1 MKHLLTKNYNDIL
14 MILNDFFLKGY
25 TRKSLPEYN
34 PSYNKELF
42 DFACQIY
49 KRGFVSQKQKEDP
62 NHLIP
67 LPKILSQTEFL
78 SFLQNL
84 NISHVFYFIDEN
96 LYENQSAL
104 KNFLNDKKHIL
115 YKPDESTKS
124 IETVNKWIDVLP
136 NDTQLII
143 VMGGGIIL
151 DIVGFIAGLL
161 KIKVYYLPT
170 TLLSSVDAGI
180 GGKTGVNF
188 YPFGKN
194 QIGLFYEAEKLF
206 CVPEYFQTLSQ
217 VDIICGLAEAIK
229 HSWIFGEFLNDYES
243 IIKIYQN
250 NSSIEDFYYI
260 ISKSIKYKSTI
271 VNLDLYESKDIR
283 TSLNFGHTLAHIIE
297 ALAEDH
303 SIQFLPHGIAV
314 AHGLNFII
322 QSGLVSFSNDHQNM
336 INIIRDITH
345 KYPIVIYNQISQI
358 QIEKYLVQDK
368 KNEDA
373 SQCALSLPSYGQ
385 FSLVNSNSVFLPV
398 TKKFPVNLISKLMFE
413 YITSN

>member
-124 IETVNKWIDVLP
+124 IETVNKWIDV
-136 NDTQLII
+136 
-143 VMGGGIIL
+143 
-151 DIVGFIAGLL
+151 
-161 KIKVYYLPT
+161 
-170 TLLSSVDAGI
+170 
-180 GGKTGVNF
+180 
-188 YPFGKN
+188 
-194 QIGLFYEAEKLF
+194 
-206 CVPEYFQTLSQ
+206 
-217 VDIICGLAEAIK
+217 
-229 HSWIFGEFLNDYES
+229 
-243 IIKIYQN
+243 
-250 NSSIEDFYYI
+250 
-260 ISKSIKYKSTI
+260 
-271 VNLDLYESKDIR
+271 
-283 TSLNFGHTLAHIIE
+283 
-297 ALAEDH
+297 
-303 SIQFLPHGIAV
+303 
-314 AHGLNFII
+314 
-322 QSGLVSFSNDHQNM
+322 
-336 INIIRDITH
+336 
-345 KYPIVIYNQISQI
+345 
-358 QIEKYLVQDK
+358 
-368 KNEDA
+368 
-373 SQCALSLPSYGQ
+373 
-385 FSLVNSNSVFLPV
+385 
-398 TKKFPVNLISKLMFE
+398 
-413 YITSN
+413 